1 MSTQTAASERGSG
14 GRALIDE
21 RSMSGEGYRSLQG
34 GLIEFGRGLAD
45 LADRD
50 QRIVAGSADLT
61 VSTLLV
67 EFAQRHPTRYFQ
79 FGISERNMVSAAAGM
94 ASTGLRPYVST
105 FASFA
110 SLMCIEQIRTD
121 LAYPEMPVR
130 VIATHAGLALGFL
143 ATSHH
148 ATEDLSALRGIA
160 NLMVLSPADGACGVA
175 LAAASVDHPGPIYFR
190 LGRGRDEGTYPVV
203 PDGYRPGAPHVARMG
218 RDLLIVATGIMV
230 TRSLQAANAL
240 AAMGVE
246 ATVVDVHTIRPFPSE
261 RLAELAA
268 GHPAVLVVEEHNT
281 EGGLGTMVAE
291 ALGLAGVVVPL
302 AKHGIPDEYAIIGPP
317 HHQYRYYGLDPDG
330 ISTVGQRLLG
340 VLDTPGR
347 RGPVGRLW
355 HAEDRDRILR
365 EHA

>member
-1 MSTQTAASERGSG
+1 MTTRSIAGQRGAD
-14 GRALIDE
+14 GRALLDD
-21 RSMSGEGYRSLQG
+21 RSMSGEGYRRLQG

-50 QRIVAGSADLT
+50 PRIVAGSADLT

-67 EFAQRHPTRYFQ
+67 EFAQRHPDRYYQ
-79 FGISERNMVSAAAGM
+79 FGISERNMVSAAAGL

-130 VIATHAGLALGFL
+130 VVATHAGLALGFL

-148 ATEDLSALRGIA
+148 ATEDFAALRAIA

-203 PDGYRPGAPHVARMG
+203 PEDYRPGAPHVARIG
-218 RDLLIVATGIMV
+218 QDLLIVATGIMV
-230 TRSLQAANAL
+230 TRSIQAAKEL
-240 AAMGVE
+240 ATTGVD
-246 ATVVDVHTIRPFPSE
+246 ATVVDVHTIRPFPAE

-291 ALGLAGVVVPL
+291 AMGLVGVTVPI
-302 AKHGIPDEYAIIGPP
+302 AKHGVPDEYAIVGPP

-330 ISTVGQRLLG
+330 IATVGRRLLELTG
-340 VLDTPGR
+340 APGR
-347 RGPVGRLW
+347 RGAVGRLW
-355 HAEDRDRILR
+355 HREDRDRILR